1 MGYTSAQS
9 QLLTIP
15 PYAVATLFTIFWALL
30 SERYARRAF
39 FIIAT
44 SSLAIIGYII
54 RRYSR
59 IVLIRDTH

>member
-15 PYAVATLFTIFWALL
+15 PYAIATLFTIFWAIM

-54 RRYSR
+54 RQ
-59 IVLIRDTH
+59 